1 MPVYTFK
8 CDVCGTTFDRTCH
21 SNDDLSEII
30 CPNGHTQVHRVYSA
44 PAIIFKGSGFY
55 VNDSR
60 KSQPDENF
68 VKPHDMEHD
77 R

>member
-8 CDVCGTTFDRTCH
+8 CDVCGKTFDKTCH
-21 SNDDLSEII
+21 SYDDLSEII
-30 CPNGHTQVHRVYSA
+30 CPNGHTQVHRIYSA

-68 VKPHDMEHD
+68 VKSHDMEHD